1 MKLKLNK
8 FTGIIPKIDP
18 KLLPDNA
25 AQVADNVNLNA
36 GNLRPLNET
45 SNVAALPTYAP
56 YQLTCNAPIPPSG
69 GNNDGVEYGAAAS
82 FFPDAFFG
90 GRDVLVAPSA
100 YGSVYSPTHN
110 GMPTGNQPWT
120 YCGWVYPI
128 SSAGQ
133 LSFLQLGAYP
143 NDVAFFASMSTDSG
157 HPYYVDVLN
166 GPNDNLSSSPLTPNA
181 WNHVAATYD
190 GTTLIIYINSVA
202 KGTFVTAFS
211 ITASA
216 ATIVTL
222 YSNPSSQLGNA
233 SDLRFYNRA
242 LSSSEISSI
251 YASPSSTTTVPSGLI
266 SQWVFSTGLND
277 SVQISSTTLA
287 AFQAV
292 SAGSFGI
299 TIGGTPYQI
308 SGLNFTGITDL
319 PGAASIIQSAIRAT
333 TSSTETCT
341 WNGTQ
346 FVIVSPL
353 SLVALTAG
361 TTGTDISA
369 SIYLNGT
376 SGVVAMIG
384 NPNSVYDYGSDQ
396 YTMTCGASGSLAT
409 LQTITNGAFNITI
422 GGEVYA
428 ITGLN
433 FSGAASFAAIATIIQ
448 SAIRASGADTEMTV
462 TNNGTAFIF
471 QSSFELG
478 ALTDYTGSI
487 GNGWGSGSTPTVL
500 STNTSLTS
508 TQDGDVVV
516 AQYGP
521 LTINS
526 GVTLTTSNR
535 CKGLAIYVNGDLNL
549 AGTISMT
556 GKGASADP
564 SAAGVSSAGIQIMRI
579 TADGTTSMAAGSVVQ
594 GCGSAFVSAE
604 SSNSPTSAA
613 LQTGNIF
620 VIPTTGGAGG
630 LKTGASGG
638 DGGFTTGASGASGGT
653 LQSGGGGAGSGKL
666 LGGSGTAGTCFSGGT
681 SGGTAGASV
690 SATLVAAGDGQPN
703 GGSGGLSP
711 AVSGSVTGAGNP
723 TQGGTAG
730 LLMLFVK
737 GNINWN
743 GGSLQSAGYS
753 PGNSAGGGGGGVV
766 LALYGGAINGTP
778 VINVAGGSGY
788 NSGHGTWNGG
798 NGGSGN
804 YVLQQVQA

>member
-1 MKLKLNK
+1 M
-8 FTGIIPKIDP
+8 
-18 KLLPDNA
+18 
-25 AQVADNVNLNA
+25 
-36 GNLRPLNET
+36 
-45 SNVAALPTYAP
+45 
-56 YQLTCNAPIPPSG
+56 SG
-69 GNNDGVEYGAAAS
+69 
-82 FFPDAFFG
+82 
-90 GRDVLVAPSA
+90 
-100 YGSVYSPTHN
+100 
-110 GMPTGNQPWT
+110 
-120 YCGWVYPI
+120 
-128 SSAGQ
+128 
-133 LSFLQLGAYP
+133 
-143 NDVAFFASMSTDSG
+143 
-157 HPYYVDVLN
+157 
-166 GPNDNLSSSPLTPNA
+166 
-181 WNHVAATYD
+181 
-190 GTTLIIYINSVA
+190 
-202 KGTFVTAFS
+202 
-211 ITASA
+211 
-216 ATIVTL
+216 
-222 YSNPSSQLGNA
+222 
-233 SDLRFYNRA
+233 
-242 LSSSEISSI
+242 
-251 YASPSSTTTVPSGLI
+251 
-266 SQWVFSTGLND
+266 
-277 SVQISSTTLA
+277 SSTTLA

-292 SAGSFGI
+292 SSGSFGI
-299 TIGGTPYQI
+299 TIGGTAYQI
-308 SGLNFTGITDL
+308 SGLSFTGITDL
-319 PGAASIIQSAIRAT
+319 NGAATIIQSAIRAS

-376 SGVVAMIG
+376 AGVVAQIG
-384 NPNSVYDYGSDQ
+384 DPNSVYDYGSDQ

-422 GGEVYA
+422 GGEIFP

-433 FSGAASFAAIATIIQ
+433 FSGAASFAAVATIIQ
-448 SAIRASGADTEMTV
+448 AAIRASGADTEMVV
-462 TNNGTAFIF
+462 TNNGTAFVF

-500 STNTSLTS
+500 STNTSITS
-508 TQDGDVVV
+508 TQDGDVAVV
-516 AQYGP
+516 QYGP

-535 CKGLAIYVNGDLNL
+535 CKGLAVYVNGDLNL

-556 GKGASADP
+556 GRGANADP
-564 SAAGVSSAGIQIMRI
+564 SAAGVSSAGLQIMRI

-594 GCGSAFVSAE
+594 GCGSAFISAE
-604 SSNSPTSAA
+604 ASNSPTSAA

-620 VIPTTGGAGG
+620 VIPQTGGAGG

-638 DGGFTTGASGASGGT
+638 DGGFTTGAAGASGGT

-681 SGGTAGASV
+681 SGGTAGAST

-753 PGNSAGGGGGGVV
+753 PGNSAGGGGGGIV
-766 LALYGGAINGTP
+766 LCLYGGASNGTP

-788 NSGHGTWNGG
+788 NSGHATWNGG
-798 NGGSGN
+798 NGGSGS